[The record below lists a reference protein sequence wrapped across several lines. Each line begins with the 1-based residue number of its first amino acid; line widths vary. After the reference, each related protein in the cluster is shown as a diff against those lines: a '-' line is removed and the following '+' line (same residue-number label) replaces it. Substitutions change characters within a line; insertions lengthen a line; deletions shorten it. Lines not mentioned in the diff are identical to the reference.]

1 MRKMILANMA
11 HMQYQLIKYHDVII
25 PQVGK
30 PKWNANLIIVFIM
43 NSSSTNYA
51 CNEHEDFGQYDQYA
65 IPSQDKAM
73 LHLSCNFGE
82 WKWNPY
88 GVTVST
94 SSSIAN
100 QVLNKH

>member
-1 MRKMILANMA
+1 MSKKIFANMA
-11 HMQYQLIKYHDVII
+11 HMQYYLRKYHDAVI

-30 PKWNANLIIVFIM
+30 PKWNADWIIVLMM

-51 CNEHEDFGQYDQYA
+51 PSEHEGFGQYDQYA
-65 IPSQDKAM
+65 ILSQDNAM
-73 LHLSCNFGE
+73 LNLSCKFGE

-88 GVTVST
+88 WVTVLT
-94 SSSIAN
+94 SSSVTN